1 MMSAFLSDDVGLHML
16 IVVGPDNEE
25 SRKLISVASNYY
37 VPGLISILYKT
48 DKPDDITRQSV
59 KQFKAIKDKPTAY
72 VCHNK
77 RCNLPITCPK
87 VLAEEF
93 ASIYLCTDSDRA
105 SLNSQ
110 SPLNKK

>member
-1 MMSAFLSDDVGLHML
+1 MMSAYLSDDVGLHML
-16 IVVGPDNEE
+16 IVVGPDNDE
-25 SRKLISVASNYY
+25 SRELISVASNYY

-59 KQFKAIKDKPTAY
+59 KQFKAIKGKATAY

-87 VLAEEF
+87 ILAEDF
-93 ASIYLCTDSDRA
+93 ASKYLSTESNET
-105 SLNSQ
+105 SMNSP
-110 SPLNKK
+110 SNKK